1 MVCKYQY
8 LFLQEYFPIFKMSS
22 LIEGNAGMAS
32 LQSGSSM
39 EDLILDTL
47 DSCIYGIKVFT
58 KKKSYFEGVKRKEKR
73 V

>member
-1 MVCKYQY
+1 
-8 LFLQEYFPIFKMSS
+8 MSS
-22 LIEGNAGMAS
+22 LIEGNTGMAS
-32 LQSGSSM
+32 LQSGSLV
-39 EDLILDTL
+39 ENLILDTL